1 MALNHFASQIQD
13 TQKNSITPSVTAQV
27 QAQPKAE
34 VQPEQQQPQSRLAK
48 LEALKVQKAQQ
59 KISLQSDAKLAQEDQ
74 DQIARQNNVDKAIQA
89 EVNANPALKEIP
101 LTWSDQQMLCAL
113 SAMQIRYGRANEA
126 IAYLMMIRKINPKNV
141 ECSRLLALAFMRLNR
156 WAEAEA
162 MVEEYDYLQKGNS
175 NGPLDGIVLLYRS
188 LVSFKTNRI
197 ADAKAWF
204 GKFRSFNK
212 VS

>member
-1 MALNHFASQIQD
+1 MALNHFASQIKQ
-13 TQKNSITPSVTAQV
+13 TQEPQNAQAVTATAE
-27 QAQPKAE
+27 AQPQE
-34 VQPEQQQPQSRLAK
+34 PQSRLAK
-48 LEALKVQKAQQ
+48 LEAMKVEKAKQKIGATAAVKFSNPDKAQ
-59 KISLQSDAKLAQEDQ
+59 SEAQS
-74 DQIARQNNVDKAIQA
+74 NVDKAIQA
-89 EVNANPALKEIP
+89 EPNINPALKEIP
-101 LTWSDQQMLCAL
+101 LTWSDQQMLSAL

-126 IAYLMMIRKINPKNV
+126 IPYLMMIRKINPKNI
-141 ECSRLLALAFMRLNR
+141 ECARLLALAFMRLER

-162 MVEEYDYLQKGNS
+162 MVEEYDHLQKANSGN
-175 NGPLDGIVLLYRS
+175 PLDGIVLLYRS

>member
-1 MALNHFASQIQD
+1 MALNHFASQIKE
-13 TQKNSITPSVTAQV
+13 TQETQITQTVTA
-27 QAQPKAE
+27 E
-34 VQPEQQQPQSRLAK
+34 NQPEQPQSRLAK
-48 LEALKVQKAQQ
+48 LEAIKMEKAKQKPSMQPVV
-59 KISLQSDAKLAQEDQ
+59 KLSTDAKAK
-74 DQIARQNNVDKAIQA
+74 AAAQNNVDKAIQSEA
-89 EVNANPALKEIP
+89 NINPALKEIP

-126 IAYLMMIRKINPKNV
+126 IPYLMMIRKINPKNT
-141 ECSRLLALAFMRLNR
+141 ECARLLALAFMRLQR

-162 MVEEYDYLQKGNS
+162 MVEEYDYLQKANS
-175 NGPLDGIVLLYRS
+175 GSPLDGVVLLFRS
-188 LVSFKTNRI
+188 LISFKTNRI

>member
-1 MALNHFASQIQD
+1 MALNHFASQIQE
-13 TQKNSITPSVTAQV
+13 TQENRIVPSVTEQA
-27 QAQPKAE
+27 QAQPQ
-34 VQPEQQQPQSRLAK
+34 VQTQQQQPQSRLAK

-59 KISLQSDAKLAQEDQ
+59 KISLQSDPTLTQKDP
-74 DQIARQNNVDKAIQA
+74 DQIARQNNVDKAIQSEA
-89 EVNANPALKEIP
+89 NANPALKEIP

-141 ECSRLLALAFMRLNR
+141 ECSRLLALAFMRLER

>member
-1 MALNHFASQIQD
+1 MALNHFASQIKE
-13 TQKNSITPSVTAQV
+13 TQEKQLITTTKPQE
-27 QAQPKAE
+27 QP
-34 VQPEQQQPQSRLAK
+34 QQPQSRLAK
-48 LEALKVQKAQQ
+48 LEALKSENAKQKVKSQPTVKLSQQ
-59 KISLQSDAKLAQEDQ
+59 D
-74 DQIARQNNVDKAIQA
+74 NVDKAIQS
-89 EVNANPALKEIP
+89 EEIINPALKEIP

-126 IAYLMMIRKINPKNV
+126 IPYLMMIRKINPKNV
-141 ECSRLLALAFMRLNR
+141 ECARLLALAFMRLQR

-162 MVEEYDYLQKGNS
+162 MVEEYDYLQKANS
-175 NGPLDGIVLLYRS
+175 GKALDGIVLLYRS

>member
-1 MALNHFASQIQD
+1 MALNHFASQIKE
-13 TQKNSITPSVTAQV
+13 TQETPAVPTTAPQ
-27 QAQPKAE
+27 
-34 VQPEQQQPQSRLAK
+34 EQSQQPQSRLAK

-59 KISLQSDAKLAQEDQ
+59 KVSLKSDARPAQKDQ
-74 DQIARQNNVDKAIQA
+74 DQITAQENVDKAIQGA
-89 EVNANPALKEIP
+89 EKTNPALKEIP

-126 IAYLMMIRKINPKNV
+126 IPYLMMIRKINPKNT
-141 ECSRLLALAFMRLNR
+141 ECARLLALAFMRLQR

-162 MVEEYDYLQKGNS
+162 MVEEYDYLQKANS

>member
-1 MALNHFASQIQD
+1 MALNHFASQIQE
-13 TQKNSITPSVTAQV
+13 TQENRITSSVTTQI
-27 QAQPKAE
+27 QAQPK
-34 VQPEQQQPQSRLAK
+34 VQPEQPQPQSRLAK

-59 KISLQSDAKLAQEDQ
+59 NISLQSDAKLSQNDQ
-74 DQIARQNNVDKAIQA
+74 DQITRQNNVDKAIQA
-89 EVNANPALKEIP
+89 EVNTNPALKEIP

-175 NGPLDGIVLLYRS
+175 NGPIDGIVLLYRS

>member
-1 MALNHFASQIQD
+1 MALNHFASQIKE
-13 TQKNSITPSVTAQV
+13 TQEKQLITTTKPQE
-27 QAQPKAE
+27 QP
-34 VQPEQQQPQSRLAK
+34 QQPQSRLAK
-48 LEALKVQKAQQ
+48 LEALKSENAKQKVKSQPTVKLSQQ
-59 KISLQSDAKLAQEDQ
+59 DT
-74 DQIARQNNVDKAIQA
+74 VDKAIQS
-89 EVNANPALKEIP
+89 EEIINPALKEIP

-126 IAYLMMIRKINPKNV
+126 IPYLMMIRKINPKNV
-141 ECSRLLALAFMRLNR
+141 ECARLLALAFMRLQR

-162 MVEEYDYLQKGNS
+162 MVEEYDYLQKANS
-175 NGPLDGIVLLYRS
+175 GKALDGIVLLYRS